1 MWTLARKMGFYEWLY
16 EWWTGLVVMAGGAL
30 FIWLSLLLLGEYRRA
45 FMASPMS
52 VMSLDLILSIL
63 RCGTPG
69 AMALLG
75 LIAGAL
81 FLAGGFLLLV
91 GLLFSAVSDLWQ
103 AARLTLGI

>member
-1 MWTLARKMGFYEWLY
+1 MGFYHWLY
-16 EWWTGLVVMAGGAL
+16 EWWTGFVVMAGGAL

-52 VMSLDLILSIL
+52 VMSLDVLLSIL

-69 AMALLG
+69 AWALIG

-81 FLAGGFLLLV
+81 FLAGGFVLLV
-91 GLLFSAVSDLWQ
+91 GLLFSSLVDLWQ
-103 AARLTLGI
+103 AARLTLGV